1 MTSVIHKAT
10 EVATTP
16 NRKRDASARYSA
28 FQGRHWRQKQV
39 APRDAPSSC
48 KWTGGVFYSAW
59 RCNML
64 DLNLIREQPDLVRT
78 ALNNRQMDS
87 SPVDDILRLV
97 EKRRSLLTQVEAL
110 KAERNAVSKEIG
122 KLKDAAERE
131 QKITAMREVGER
143 IAALDKEVAEV
154 EAELNSLTAALPNIP
169 DKRTPIGASE
179 EENVV
184 IKTVGQLP
192 EFDFEPKAH
201 WDLGPALGIIDF
213 ERGTKITGSRFY
225 VLSGAGARLQRALI
239 AFMLDLHIRQG
250 YTEKYLPFMVRTA
263 TVFGAGQLPKF
274 ADNLYKDHEEDLY
287 FVPTA
292 EVPLTGLHMDEIL
305 EEGQLPLFYTGYTPC
320 FRREKMSAGRD
331 VRGIKRGHQFDKVE
345 MYMYAKPEESDT
357 LLEKMREDA
366 EATCAALGF
375 TYRVKQL
382 CTGDLGFGSA
392 ITYDIEVWAPG
403 CNEWLEVSSVS
414 NVRDF
419 QARRA
424 NIKYRPL
431 DGGKSR
437 FLHTLNGSGL
447 GLPRTLIAVME
458 NNQQAD
464 GSIVVPEVLRPWMGG
479 VDIIRP

>member
-1 MTSVIHKAT
+1 
-10 EVATTP
+10 
-16 NRKRDASARYSA
+16 
-28 FQGRHWRQKQV
+28 
-39 APRDAPSSC
+39 
-48 KWTGGVFYSAW
+48 
-59 RCNML
+59 ML
-64 DLNLIREQPDLVRT
+64 DLNLIREQPDLIRT
-78 ALNNRQMDS
+78 ALKNRQLDA
-87 SPVDDILRLV
+87 SPVDDILRLD
-97 EKRRSLLTQVEAL
+97 EKRRLLLTEVEKL
-110 KAERNAVSKEIG
+110 KAERNTVSKEIG
-122 KLKDAAERE
+122 KMKDAAERE
-131 QKITAMREVGER
+131 QKIAAMREVGER
-143 IAALDKEVAEV
+143 ISSLDKEVAEV
-154 EAELNSLTAALPNIP
+154 EAGLTFLTAALPNIP
-169 DKRTPIGASE
+169 DERTPIGASE

-184 IKTVGQLP
+184 LRTVGQLP

-201 WDLGPALGIIDF
+201 WDLGPALGVIDF
-213 ERGTKITGSRFY
+213 ERGAKITGSRFY

-250 YTEKYLPFMVRTA
+250 YTEKYLPFMVKYD

-274 ADNLYKDHEEDLY
+274 ADNLYKDYEEELY
-287 FVPTA
+287 LVPTA
-292 EVPLTGLHMDEIL
+292 EVPLTGLHMEEIL
-305 EEGQLPLFYTGYTPC
+305 DEAALPLLYTGYTPC

-345 MYMYAKPEESDT
+345 MYMYARPEESDT

-366 EATCAALGF
+366 EATCAALGL

-382 CTGDLGFGSA
+382 CTGDIGFGSA
-392 ITYDIEVWAPG
+392 ITYDLEVWAPG

-424 NIKYRPL
+424 NIKYRPAN
-431 DGGKSR
+431 GGKVR

-458 NNQQAD
+458 QNQQAD
-464 GSIVVPEVLRPWMGG
+464 GSIVIPEVLRPWMGG